1 MPTTIMYDVY
11 QYIPSYGR
19 HGENLFVAS
28 YRNKADAMDRKERD
42 YNRNITSHVQERLA
56 NTDPKKTL
64 Y

>member
-19 HGENLFVAS
+19 HGENLYVGS
-28 YRNKADAMDRKERD
+28 YRNKQDALDRKERN
-42 YNRNITSHVQERLA
+42 YKQNITIHIQERLA

-64 Y
+64 